1 MSTNNRH
8 EAGVTASSDAPCIS
22 LQPEAVDVF
31 LRNFLFQTGM
41 TETLDCFQT
50 EWNELQQKGLLDAE
64 QVTVIPDMYTDIQ
77 RLEMKVKNAQRERDE
92 YRRDASVASDT
103 LAKAEKARDFHR
115 MHHQRVV
122 QEREKLLV
130 ERRRIKAQCDNVKP
144 ALRRMKEK
152 WNTLVKQTALLN
164 SKRDKSLGQSSR
176 ATSDPARTRQ
186 NQTVKR
192 QHKQ

>member
-8 EAGVTASSDAPCIS
+8 EASSDPPCIS

-164 SKRDKSLGQSSR
+164 SKRDKALGQSSR